1 MSEENVELVRRG
13 VTSVEAFW
21 ALLDEYVVWDLRE
34 RPGLDVDPV
43 SFGRDAVI
51 KASRHYWGT
60 WKDYRMDIEEVLDAG
75 QSVVVIFREQARGK
89 SSGVPFAQQHPQLWT
104 FRAGRIVRW
113 ESFRTRAQA
122 LEAAGISE

>member
-1 MSEENVELVRRG
+1 MSEANVELVRRG
-13 VTSVEAFW
+13 VTSIEAFW

-43 SFGRDAVI
+43 CFGRDAVI

-75 QSVVVIFREQARGK
+75 QSVVVIFREQARGR

-104 FRAGRIVRW
+104 FRAGRIIRW

-122 LEAAGISE
+122 LEAAGLSE